1 MSPRPRWSQAGCRKE
16 HCFTAGAP
24 PRSPPPRP
32 SHPTPQP
39 RLAHPGPTAAM
50 PSTGTPHTIHSTG
63 ALLPSRSLK
72 PTLILQAWSAART
85 GPHSATPTALP
96 AALHYRSSLTGTSPL
111 LSTYCPQ
118 TCCFT
123 RYMQTLCFRHT
134 KTEYAKRVPFG
145 GWTGRGSP
153 ESHLPPLGVASGLEL
168 SASRLRAD
176 APAPSTST
184 FS

>member
-24 PRSPPPRP
+24 PRPPPRSSP
-32 SHPTPQP
+32 CPPPCSSHPTPQP
-39 RLAHPGPTAAM
+39 RLAHPGPTAAPRM
-50 PSTGTPHTIHSTG
+50 PSTCTPHTIHSTR

-96 AALHYRSSLTGTSPL
+96 TALTLSVLPNWNVASPFHL
-111 LSTYCPQ
+111 LPQ

-123 RYMQTLCFRHT
+123 RYMQMLCFRHT

-145 GWTGRGSP
+145 GWRGRGSP
-153 ESHLPPLGVASGLEL
+153 ESHLPLLGVASG
-168 SASRLRAD
+168 
-176 APAPSTST
+176 P
-184 FS
+184 